1 MENITSKYEVI
12 YVVDGT
18 LAEEA
23 ATELINKFKAMIEA
37 NATIDEV
44 QDWGKKKLAYLS
56 MTSQTDTTHLFIS
69 QVRLHSLLSS
79 RETST
84 SLTVSF
90 VRLLLKPASKE

>member
-44 QDWGKKKLAYLS
+44 QDWGKKKLAYPINDITDGYYTLVHF
-56 MTSQTDTTHLFIS
+56 TSAPGFPAELERNFNITDGILRAL
-69 QVRLHSLLSS
+69 VVKAG
-79 RETST
+79 E
-84 SLTVSF
+84 
-90 VRLLLKPASKE
+90 

>member
-44 QDWGKKKLAYLS
+44 QDWGKKRLAYPINYETEGYYVLVNF
-56 MTSQTDTTHLFIS
+56 TSAPSFPAELDRHYNITDGVI
-69 QVRLHSLLSS
+69 RSLIVAKA
-79 RETST
+79 E
-84 SLTVSF
+84 
-90 VRLLLKPASKE
+90 

>member
-23 ATELINKFKAMIEA
+23 STELINKFKAMIEA

-44 QDWGKKKLAYLS
+44 QDWGKKRLAYPIDDINEGYYTLVHF
-56 MTSQTDTTHLFIS
+56 TSAHDFPAELERNFNITDGILRAL
-69 QVRLHSLLSS
+69 VVKAG
-79 RETST
+79 E
-84 SLTVSF
+84 
-90 VRLLLKPASKE
+90 

>member
-44 QDWGKKKLAYLS
+44 QDWGKKRLAYPINDITDGYYTLVHF
-56 MTSQTDTTHLFIS
+56 TSAHDFPAELERNFNITDGILRAL
-69 QVRLHSLLSS
+69 VVKLG
-79 RETST
+79 E
-84 SLTVSF
+84 
-90 VRLLLKPASKE
+90 

>member
-44 QDWGKKKLAYLS
+44 QDWGKKRLAYPIDDINEGYYTLIHF
-56 MTSQTDTTHLFIS
+56 TSAHDFPAELERNFNITDGILRAL
-69 QVRLHSLLSS
+69 VVKAG
-79 RETST
+79 E
-84 SLTVSF
+84 
-90 VRLLLKPASKE
+90 

>member
-37 NATIDEV
+37 NATVNEV
-44 QDWGKKKLAYLS
+44 EDWGKKKLAYPIDDITDGYYTLVRF
-56 MTSQTDTTHLFIS
+56 TSAHSFPAELERNFNITDGILRAL
-69 QVRLHSLLSS
+69 VVKAG
-79 RETST
+79 E
-84 SLTVSF
+84 
-90 VRLLLKPASKE
+90 

>member
-44 QDWGKKKLAYLS
+44 QDWGKKRLAYPINDINDGYYTLVHF
-56 MTSQTDTTHLFIS
+56 TSAPSFPAELERNFNITDGILRAL
-69 QVRLHSLLSS
+69 VVKAG
-79 RETST
+79 E
-84 SLTVSF
+84 
-90 VRLLLKPASKE
+90 

>member
-44 QDWGKKKLAYLS
+44 QDWGKKKLAYPIDDITDGYYTLVQF
-56 MTSQTDTTHLFIS
+56 TSAPAFPAELERNFNITDGILRAL
-69 QVRLHSLLSS
+69 V
-79 RETST
+79 
-84 SLTVSF
+84 V
-90 VRLLLKPASKE
+90 KASE

>member
-44 QDWGKKKLAYLS
+44 QDWGKKRLAYPIDDITDGYYTLVHF
-56 MTSQTDTTHLFIS
+56 TSAHDFPAELERNFNITDGILRAL
-69 QVRLHSLLSS
+69 VVKAG
-79 RETST
+79 E
-84 SLTVSF
+84 
-90 VRLLLKPASKE
+90 